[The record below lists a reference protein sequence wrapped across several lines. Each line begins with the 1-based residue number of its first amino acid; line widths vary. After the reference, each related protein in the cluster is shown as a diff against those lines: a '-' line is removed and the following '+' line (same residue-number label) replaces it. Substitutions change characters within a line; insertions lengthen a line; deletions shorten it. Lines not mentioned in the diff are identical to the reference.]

1 MTACWQSSLARTRMA
16 AHLKTISRFGMASR
30 AALVSLRA
38 ELAVSIPRSGLF
50 RLSIALWLHRE
61 LFATES

>member
-1 MTACWQSSLARTRMA
+1 MTACLAWSSAQTRMA
-16 AHLKTISRFGMASR
+16 AHPRIISHFGMASPD
-30 AALVSLRA
+30 ALASRKA

-50 RLSIALWLHRE
+50 RPSIALWLHHR